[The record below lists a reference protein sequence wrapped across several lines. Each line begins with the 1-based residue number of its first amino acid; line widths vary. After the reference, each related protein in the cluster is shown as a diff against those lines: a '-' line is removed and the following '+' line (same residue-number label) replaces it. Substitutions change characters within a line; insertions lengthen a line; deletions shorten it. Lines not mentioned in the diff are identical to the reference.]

1 MRPEFW
7 RKEAAVKER
16 GQSIK
21 KTWTIHQDTDTTI
34 DGLKSR
40 KPAYKT
46 TTKLIAEN
54 FNWIDQRNYFRA
66 KDNYSKKLITSY
78 IRN

>member
-54 FNWIDQRNYFRA
+54 FNWIDHCLN
-66 KDNYSKKLITSY
+66 K
-78 IRN
+78 